1 MGIPKP
7 QDRFRHLKRIF
18 LILVVITA
26 ADILL
31 SLVYVGLANHGVKAN
46 EDRQADA
53 VIVLFHAFQGDAGL
67 SDETIRRCQ
76 YARNLLLENR
86 VSAIVCSGGL
96 RQGRKGLG
104 AVLMGQWL
112 SDRGVSTHNIIIEAN
127 SCDTLANIR
136 NSQKLLSRRGYHSA
150 FVVSSALHLRRLS
163 YLLSKETVS
172 RDVTLY
178 MAPYPRRP
186 ARPKPIW
193 KGDVLQ
199 ANYEWVSYGLYFLL
213 PRTIYNK
220 IIYFTRDCAVK
231 TG

>member
-1 MGIPKP
+1 MP
-7 QDRFRHLKRIF
+7 QNRFRPLKRIF
-18 LILVVITA
+18 LIFVVIIVS
-26 ADILL
+26 DILF
-31 SLVYVGLANHGVKAN
+31 SLVYVGLANHDVRVN
-46 EDRQADA
+46 QDRQTDA
-53 VIVLFHAFQGDAGL
+53 VIVLFHAFKGNAGL

-76 YARNLLLENR
+76 YARNLLLKNR
-86 VSAIVCSGGL
+86 VSTIVCSGGL

-104 AVLMGQWL
+104 AVFMGQWL
-112 SDRGVSTHNIIIEAN
+112 SDRGVSNHNIIIEAN

-136 NSQKLLSRRGYHSA
+136 NSRELLGRRGYRSA

-163 YLLSKETVS
+163 YMLSKETVS

-193 KGDVLQ
+193 LSDVLQ

-213 PRTIYNK
+213 PRTIYNR
-220 IIYFTRDCAVK
+220 IIYFLRDCFR
-231 TG
+231 

>member
-1 MGIPKP
+1 M
-7 QDRFRHLKRIF
+7 
-18 LILVVITA
+18 A
-26 ADILL
+26 SDILL
-31 SLVYVGLANHGVKAN
+31 SLVYVGLANHGVRAN
-46 EDRQADA
+46 QVRQADS
-53 VIVLFHAFQGDAGL
+53 VILLFHAFKGPSGL

-76 YARNLLLENR
+76 YARSLLLKNR
-86 VSAIVCSGGL
+86 VSTIVCSGGL
-96 RQGRKGLG
+96 RQGRKDLG

-112 SDRGVSTHNIIIEAN
+112 SDRGVSPHNIIIEAN

-136 NSQKLLSRRGYHSA
+136 NSQKLLGRRGYRSA

-193 KGDVLQ
+193 LSDVLQ
-199 ANYEWVSYGLYFLL
+199 ANYEWVSYALYFLL
-213 PRTIYNK
+213 PKTIYNK
-220 IIYFTRDCAVK
+220 IIYFYRDCAAK

>member
-1 MGIPKP
+1 MP
-7 QDRFRHLKRIF
+7 QNRFRHLKRIF
-18 LILVVITA
+18 VIFVVIVA
-26 ADILL
+26 SDILL
-31 SLVYVGLANHGVKAN
+31 SLAYVGLANHGVRTN
-46 EDRQADA
+46 QGRQADG
-53 VIVLFHAFQGDAGL
+53 VIVLFHAFTGSTGL

-76 YARNLLLENR
+76 YARNLLLKNR
-86 VSAIVCSGGL
+86 VSKIVCSGGL
-96 RQGRKGLG
+96 RHGREGLG

-136 NSQKLLSRRGYHSA
+136 NSQKLLGRRGYRSA

-186 ARPKPIW
+186 PARPQPIW
-193 KGDVLQ
+193 LSDVLQ

-213 PRTIYNK
+213 PRTVYNR
-220 IIYFTRDCAVK
+220 IIYFTRDCAAK